1 MWSFILWMSLTPAC
15 QASLDYSDVIEEDS
29 KPKHQEGKAHS
40 YVAPLVLLSHPDAFS
55 FLSPLGVGLGEK
67 EEGQMSR
74 SISSDCPFQ
83 NLGAWVL
90 VPCLSQFKASF
101 PSLNSCSICCHHVLY
116 FNLPKDT
123 ISYLRVRSCLIF
135 LFIPYQHLYVV
146 GNEHLL
152 IAFFG
157 VTCKSPWSP
166 SMGTQ
171 PSFAVLLLMI

>member
-15 QASLDYSDVIEEDS
+15 QASLDYSDVTEEDS
-29 KPKHQEGKAHS
+29 KPKHQEGRLFLMS
-40 YVAPLVLLSHPDAFS
+40 LLLSCFPIPMLFPF
-55 FLSPLGVGLGEK
+55 FLLLGWGCKRKG
-67 EEGQMSR
+67 EGQMSR

-83 NLGAWVL
+83 NSGAWVL

-116 FNLPKDT
+116 FYLPKDT

-135 LFIPYQHLYVV
+135 LFISYQHLYVV